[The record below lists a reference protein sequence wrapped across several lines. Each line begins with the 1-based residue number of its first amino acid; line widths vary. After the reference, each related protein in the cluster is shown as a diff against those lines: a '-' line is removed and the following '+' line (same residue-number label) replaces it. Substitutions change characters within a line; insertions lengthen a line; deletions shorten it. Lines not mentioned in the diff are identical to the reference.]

1 MIYITG
7 TTIVDQSNMC
17 RKLFG
22 PLEMMAMSIM
32 GDSHQLYTFRK
43 RRAGR
48 PSGRGNNTTPPTYI
62 KPKKKVWGSPRLTKK
77 QRRKNG

>member
-1 MIYITG
+1 
-7 TTIVDQSNMC
+7 
-17 RKLFG
+17 
-22 PLEMMAMSIM
+22 MSIM

-43 RRAGR
+43 RRAGS
-48 PSGRGNNTTPPTYI
+48 PSGIGNYTTPPTYI